1 MASFVILALIV
12 GYSVWV
18 VARGVRRRRAGQ
30 GGCSGCC
37 GCCSGCAHAAPGKK
51 ADPVG

>member
-37 GCCSGCAHAAPGKK
+37 SGCAHTAPGKK